1 MAQDL
6 QLALRIRADVQQALR
21 EIRGLREDVGRLG
34 GHAEQGAR
42 GMERLGRAASGTTS
56 VLRQLRGVLASVGAA
71 LVVRRIIQADD
82 AYTRLQGRLR
92 LVTETEQE
100 RIEVER
106 QLFELAQQTRTAYE
120 STVELYTRVAQSS
133 ERLGLS
139 QQQLLEITRSTNQA
153 IAISGAS
160 AVEAQAGVIQ
170 FAQALASGELRGDEL
185 RSVLE
190 QLPRLARAIG
200 DGLVQIG
207 VAAEGGIG
215 EIRRLAA
222 DGLLTAETV
231 VSALLT
237 QGERIEE
244 EYSRL
249 PRTVGQAW
257 TQLANDLQR
266 AAAAGDMQPLVESID
281 DLRELVT
288 DPAFVEGVAALVD
301 MMGRIAVAATRAA
314 VAIRDGARRLGEW
327 VAETIHG
334 PADPIARVTR
344 QMDELRRQR
353 DEILRD
359 LQRPRLL
366 RGAEAFASEEE
377 LRQRL
382 QRITEQLIELE
393 QLRQNLINMAARQTD
408 TAATTTDTGG
418 TPAPIAPV
426 PLAVDDEAIDAARDQ
441 LQQLAASLR
450 EQVATWG
457 QGAAAALEYRLTIGD
472 LADAVAALGPE
483 GERLREEILAQAR
496 ALEALREEQR
506 AAAEAEREHQRLM
519 DEGARLTE
527 SLRTAQERY
536 DAELARY
543 RELLEAGAI
552 SQETFNRAVQAAQ
565 MRLEAAS
572 QTTKS
577 AGEEMSQYAVG
588 AARSIQSTFA
598 DFLFDPFDE
607 GLAGM
612 VRGFADAIRRM
623 IAEAAAA
630 RTLGW
635 LLGPQFGVTG
645 ELGGVLG
652 SLFHSG
658 GIVGEAAST
667 RTLPALAWLGAPR
680 YHSGGIAGLAPD
692 EVPAILRRGEEV
704 LTADDPRHR
713 ANGGGQGVG
722 VRIINVIDPGV
733 THDHLQT
740 PAGERVI
747 LNIIGR
753 NARAVRAALQG

>member
-71 LVVRRIIQADD
+71 LVVRQIIQADD

-120 STVELYTRVAQSS
+120 PTIELYTRVAQSS
-133 ERLGLS
+133 EHLGLS
-139 QQQLLEITRSTNQA
+139 QQQLLEITRSVNQA

-160 AVEAQAGVIQ
+160 AAEAQAGVIQ

-334 PADPIARVTR
+334 PADAIERVT
-344 QMDELRRQR
+344 QQIEELRQQR
-353 DEILRD
+353 DEIMRD

-366 RGAEAFASEEE
+366 RGIEAFASEEE

-483 GERLREEILAQAR
+483 GERLREDIIAQAR

-612 VRGFADAIRRM
+612 VRGFAAAIRRM

-680 YHSGGIAGLAPD
+680 YHDGGIAGLAPD

-704 LTADDPRHR
+704 LTEDDPRHA
-713 ANGGGQGVG
+713 ANLGGGG
-722 VRIINVIDPGV
+722 VRIVNVLDPALV
-733 THDHLQT
+733 SDYLTSS
-740 PAGERVI
+740 AGERVL
-747 LNIIGR
+747 LNVLSR
-753 NARAVRAALQG
+753 NAGAVREIIA

>member
-100 RIEVER
+100 LIEVER

-120 STVELYTRVAQSS
+120 PTIELYTRVAQSS

-139 QQQLLEITRSTNQA
+139 QQQLLEITRLTNQA

-160 AVEAQAGVIQ
+160 AVEAQAGLIQ
-170 FAQALASGELRGDEL
+170 FSQALASGELRGDEL

-200 DGLVQIG
+200 DGLVQVG

-237 QGERIEE
+237 QSERIEE

-266 AAAAGDMQPLVESID
+266 AAASGDMQPLVESID
-281 DLRELVT
+281 DLRDLVT
-288 DPAFVEGVAALVD
+288 DPAVVDALAEMAA

-314 VAIRDGARRLGEW
+314 LAIRDGARRLGEW

-366 RGAEAFASEEE
+366 RGAEAFASEDE
-377 LRQRL
+377 LRARL
-382 QRITEQLIELE
+382 QRLNAQLIDLARWRQELME
-393 QLRQNLINMAARQTD
+393 MRIASAPPAAP
-408 TAATTTDTGG
+408 AADGSAGG
-418 TPAPIAPV
+418 IRPSLPRAPSGASPA
-426 PLAVDDEAIDAARDQ
+426 LDKARDQ

-450 EQVATWG
+450 EQVETWG
-457 QGAAAALEYRLTIGD
+457 QGAAAVTEYRLTIGE

-536 DAELARY
+536 DAE
-543 RELLEAGAI
+543 
-552 SQETFNRAVQAAQ
+552 
-565 MRLEAAS
+565 
-572 QTTKS
+572 
-577 AGEEMSQYAVG
+577 
-588 AARSIQSTFA
+588 
-598 DFLFDPFDE
+598 
-607 GLAGM
+607 
-612 VRGFADAIRRM
+612 
-623 IAEAAAA
+623 IA
-630 RTLGW
+630 
-635 LLGPQFGVTG
+635 
-645 ELGGVLG
+645 
-652 SLFHSG
+652 
-658 GIVGEAAST
+658 
-667 RTLPALAWLGAPR
+667 
-680 YHSGGIAGLAPD
+680 
-692 EVPAILRRGEEV
+692 
-704 LTADDPRHR
+704 
-713 ANGGGQGVG
+713 
-722 VRIINVIDPGV
+722 
-733 THDHLQT
+733 
-740 PAGERVI
+740 
-747 LNIIGR
+747 
-753 NARAVRAALQG
+753 

>member
-106 QLFELAQQTRTAYE
+106 QLYELAQRTRTAYE
-120 STVELYTRVAQSS
+120 PTIELYTRVAQSS

-139 QQQLLEITRSTNQA
+139 QQQLLEITRLTNQA

-160 AVEAQAGVIQ
+160 AVEAQAGLIQ
-170 FAQALASGELRGDEL
+170 FSQALASGELRGDEL

-237 QGERIEE
+237 QSERIDE

-266 AAAAGDMQPLVESID
+266 AAASGDMQPLVESID

-301 MMGRIAVAATRAA
+301 MMGRLAVAATRAS

-344 QMDELRRQR
+344 QIEELRQQR
-353 DEILRD
+353 DEIMRD

-366 RGAEAFASEEE
+366 RGIEAFASEEE

-382 QRITEQLIELE
+382 QRITEQLIKLE

-457 QGAAAALEYRLTIGD
+457 QGAAAALEYRLTIGE

-536 DAELARY
+536 DAEIARY

-680 YHSGGIAGLAPD
+680 YHDGGIAGLAPD

-704 LTADDPRHR
+704 LTEDDPRHA
-713 ANGGGQGVG
+713 ANLGGGG
-722 VRIINVIDPGV
+722 VRIVNVLDPALV
-733 THDHLQT
+733 SDYLTSS
-740 PAGERVI
+740 AGERVV
-747 LNIIGR
+747 LNVLSR
-753 NARAVRAALQG
+753 NAGAVREIIA

>member
-71 LVVRRIIQADD
+71 LVVRQIIQADD

-120 STVELYTRVAQSS
+120 PTIELYTRVAQSS

-139 QQQLLEITRSTNQA
+139 QQQLLEITRLVNQA

-160 AVEAQAGVIQ
+160 AAEAQAGVIQ

-334 PADPIARVTR
+334 PADPIARVTQ

-393 QLRQNLINMAARQTD
+393 QLRHNLINMAARQTD

-543 RELLEAGAI
+543 RELLAAGAI
-552 SQETFNRAVQAAQ
+552 SQDTFNRALQAAQ
-565 MRLEAAS
+565 QRLEAAA
-572 QTTKS
+572 QETRD
-577 AGEEMSQYAVG
+577 AGDEMSQYAVG
-588 AARSIQSTFA
+588 AARSIQSAFA
-598 DFLFDPFDE
+598 DFLFDPFE
-607 GLAGM
+607 AGLKGM
-612 VRGFADAIRRM
+612 LRSFADIIRRM

-635 LLGPQFGVTG
+635 LLGPSFGATG
-645 ELGGVLG
+645 QLGGVLG

-704 LTADDPRHR
+704 LTEDDPRHA
-713 ANGGGQGVG
+713 ANLGGGG
-722 VRIINVIDPGV
+722 VRIVNVLDPALV
-733 THDHLQT
+733 SDYLTSS
-740 PAGERVI
+740 AGERVV
-747 LNIIGR
+747 LNVLSR
-753 NARAVRAALQG
+753 NAGAVREIIA

>member
-71 LVVRRIIQADD
+71 LVVRQIIQADD

-120 STVELYTRVAQSS
+120 PTIELYTRVAQSS

-139 QQQLLEITRSTNQA
+139 QQQLLEITRLVNQA

-160 AVEAQAGVIQ
+160 AAEAQAGVIQ

-288 DPAFVEGVAALVD
+288 DPAFIAGLAALVD

-426 PLAVDDEAIDAARDQ
+426 PLAVDDKAIDAARDQ

-536 DAELARY
+536 DAEIARY
-543 RELLEAGAI
+543 RELLDAGAI
-552 SQETFNRAVQAAQ
+552 SQDVFNRALQAAQ
-565 MRLEAAS
+565 QRLEAAA
-572 QTTKS
+572 QETRD
-577 AGEEMSQYAVG
+577 AGDEMSQYAVG
-588 AARSIQSTFA
+588 AARSIQSAFA
-598 DFLFDPFDE
+598 DFLFDPFE
-607 GLAGM
+607 NGLKGM
-612 VRGFADAIRRM
+612 LRSFADIIRRM

-635 LLGPQFGVTG
+635 LLGPSFGATG
-645 ELGGVLG
+645 QLGGVLG

-704 LTADDPRHR
+704 LTEDDPRHI
-713 ANGGGQGVG
+713 ANAGYAG
-722 VRIINVIDPGV
+722 VRIVNVLDPSLV
-733 THDHLQT
+733 TDYLT
-740 PAGERVI
+740 SSAGERVL
-747 LNIIGR
+747 LNVLSR
-753 NARAVRAALQG
+753 NAGAVREIIA